1 MEKRHLFYRSNQQI
15 FKGAIMITLL
25 VQATNLTEDEVKRQ
39 VNEILLANIEN
50 INSTIS
56 NTLTVIGLIITI
68 FGVLATINFSQR
80 KKIKNEVMVEISK
93 ELYEE
98 KQRIILQTNE
108 KANTQ
113 IHYAIQRYKESS
125 QEEEYYRNMMFKD
138 LSDILATEIHVND
151 TNNLK
156 DVFSLHAL
164 RYELIAK
171 LTSGKEKETKD
182 ALKRLTRGD
191 YAITKLLSFKKYITI
206 LEKKT
211 DINIQK
217 ELDELKNSES

>member
-1 MEKRHLFYRSNQQI
+1 
-15 FKGAIMITLL
+15 MITLL
-25 VQATNLTEDEVKRQ
+25 TQTANMTPDEIKSYM
-39 VNEILLANIEN
+39 NEILLANIEN
-50 INSTIS
+50 INSSISNALTILGILVAVFGFVGTIS
-56 NTLTVIGLIITI
+56 
-68 FGVLATINFSQR
+68 FSQR
-80 KKIKNEVMVEISK
+80 KKIKDEVMVEISK
-93 ELYEE
+93 ELDEE
-98 KQRIILQTNE
+98 KHRIIKQTNE

-113 IHYAIQRYKESS
+113 IHNAIQRYKEIS

-138 LSDILATEIHVND
+138 LSDILASEIHVND

-156 DVFSLHAL
+156 DVFSLHAS

-217 ELDELKNSES
+217 ELDELKNSEN

>member
-1 MEKRHLFYRSNQQI
+1 
-15 FKGAIMITLL
+15 MITLL